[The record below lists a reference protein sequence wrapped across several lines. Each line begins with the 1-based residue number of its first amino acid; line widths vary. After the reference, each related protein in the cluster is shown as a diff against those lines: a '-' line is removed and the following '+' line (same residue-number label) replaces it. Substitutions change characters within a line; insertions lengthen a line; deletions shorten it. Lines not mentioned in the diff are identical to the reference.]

1 MRNIPA
7 ELREKLSL
15 RAVLPAT
22 RCLEVDGTPKGT
34 RKMVI
39 GLRDGEEIETVIIPA
54 RGRRT
59 VCVSTQ
65 AGCAYGCA
73 FCASGMNGL
82 SRNLTAG
89 EIVGQVLEAADLDGK
104 SPTHVVFMGIGEPF
118 ANYDAVITAIRTIN
132 DPKGLGIGARRM
144 TLSTC
149 GVVPGIERLA
159 SEGIQV
165 ELSVSLH
172 APDDEL
178 RDELLPINK
187 TYPLAELLEACDRY
201 TEATGRLITFEY
213 TLVRD
218 LNDSPEHADDL
229 AELLHNHK
237 CRVNLIPLSPIDEFD
252 GRPPRPGIAGMF
264 VDTLVEEGINA
275 TVRQSRGG
283 TVTAAC
289 GQLRL
294 HRDSNDQPQRD
305 ETL

>member
-89 EIVGQVLEAADLDGK
+89 EIVVA
-104 SPTHVVFMGIGEPF
+104 
-118 ANYDAVITAIRTIN
+118 
-132 DPKGLGIGARRM
+132 
-144 TLSTC
+144 
-149 GVVPGIERLA
+149 
-159 SEGIQV
+159 
-165 ELSVSLH
+165 
-172 APDDEL
+172 
-178 RDELLPINK
+178 
-187 TYPLAELLEACDRY
+187 
-201 TEATGRLITFEY
+201 
-213 TLVRD
+213 
-218 LNDSPEHADDL
+218 
-229 AELLHNHK
+229 
-237 CRVNLIPLSPIDEFD
+237 
-252 GRPPRPGIAGMF
+252 
-264 VDTLVEEGINA
+264 
-275 TVRQSRGG
+275 
-283 TVTAAC
+283 
-289 GQLRL
+289 
-294 HRDSNDQPQRD
+294 
-305 ETL
+305 